1 MENSR
6 GFGGIGRALGCR
18 DYRVYWIGMAIST
31 IGSWAYRTAL
41 MWLVWELTRSPAW
54 LGYIVFAEV
63 VPSFF
68 IAPPA
73 GAMVDRIGSLR
84 TSKAVQFTWGVHVSV
99 LAYSTFSGFITIELL
114 LALAVLQGTI
124 NSFNNPSQLS
134 VLAILVPREDLP
146 PAVALQSATVQGARF
161 IGPPIAGVMLAAST
175 TPTIGAAWTFALNGI
190 TFFLFCASLFLIS
203 AKDVARDRRGGL
215 SIFGE
220 MVEGFRYIRG
230 HFAIRSVLIFT
241 VVMAAFLRSVME
253 LMPAYADDV
262 FERGAVG
269 FTILTAGSGIGA
281 FIAALW
287 LARRGST
294 QGITRHFAA
303 HIFVGAVT
311 LIIFALTGHFWLG
324 VALVAVYGFSTNTVS
339 ISSQMLIQ
347 NAVDGHMRARVM
359 SILGLT
365 FRGIPSL
372 GALCLGLLTEQFGL
386 TWPVVG
392 GAVITLVLVIF
403 LWDLIK
409 RRGLAEAAEK
419 MGGDALPQTAPL
431 PAAKDAAAAE

>member
-1 MENSR
+1 MDNSR
-6 GFGGIGRALGCR
+6 GFGGIGRALGRR

-41 MWLVWELTRSPAW
+41 MWLVWELTHSPAW

-63 VPSFF
+63 VPSFL

-73 GAMVDRIGSLR
+73 GAVVDRVGSLR

-99 LAYSTFSGFITIELL
+99 LAFLTFSGFITIELL

-161 IGPPIAGVMLAAST
+161 IGPPIAGVVMATAT
-175 TPTIGAAWTFALNGI
+175 TTTIGAAWTFALNGI
-190 TFFLFCASLFLIS
+190 TFFLFCAALFLIS
-203 AKDVARDRRGGL
+203 VKDVERDRGGGL

-230 HFAIRSVLIFT
+230 HFAIRSILIYT
-241 VVMAAFLRSVME
+241 VVMAVFLRSVME
-253 LMPAYADDV
+253 LMPAFAHA
-262 FERGAVG
+262 FERGVTG
-269 FTILTAGSGIGA
+269 FTILTAASGVGA

-303 HIFVGAVT
+303 HIFLGALT
-311 LIIFALTGHFWLG
+311 LIVFTLTGFFWLG
-324 VALVAVYGFSTNTVS
+324 VGLIAVFGFSTNAVS

-347 NAVDGHMRARVM
+347 NAVDGPMRARVM

-365 FRGIPSL
+365 FRGVPST
-372 GALCLGLLTEQFGL
+372 GALLLGLLTERFGL
-386 TWPVVG
+386 TWPIVG
-392 GAVITLVLVIF
+392 GAVITLVLVFF

-409 RRGLAEAAEK
+409 RRSLAEAAEK
-419 MGGDALPQTAPL
+419 MGGDAVPQIAPL
-431 PAAKDAAAAE
+431 TAAKDASAAE